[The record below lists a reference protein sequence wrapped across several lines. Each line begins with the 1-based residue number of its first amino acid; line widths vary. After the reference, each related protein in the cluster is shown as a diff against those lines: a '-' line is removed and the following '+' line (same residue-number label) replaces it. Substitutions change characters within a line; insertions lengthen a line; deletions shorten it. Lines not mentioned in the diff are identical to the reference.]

1 MRERSGG
8 ADATDH
14 TRRHAPAERHTGN
27 ETDWPPLSRRAV
39 LAGAAA
45 VAVGGLAGCGSRTT
59 AEAGRRPLPENPVGE
74 NLNSQP
80 RLGRPRS
87 ETEITLVTFD
97 DPHCS
102 YCAQF
107 HENGFQ
113 RIRSEWIEAG
123 RATLYVRGHSV
134 TGGWGL
140 AALHALEAA
149 RRRDERA
156 YWQLTDRYFRHQG
169 ELTGDALADRTR
181 SFLEEADVAVD
192 ADAVAQAAAEKPHT
206 EAIATDERAAEQALS
221 GDGDATPTTFVFEG
235 GEFRTTLGDEDF
247 AAFRAAVESDG

>member
-8 ADATDH
+8 ADVTEH
-14 TRRHAPAERHTGN
+14 TRRYGPVERDIGN
-27 ETDWPPLSRRAV
+27 ETDGAPLSRRAV
-39 LAGAAA
+39 LAGAAT
-45 VAVGGLAGCGSRTT
+45 VALGGLAGCGSRTT
-59 AEAGRRPLPENPVGE
+59 AEAGRRSLPENPVAK
-74 NLNSQP
+74 NLDSQP

-87 ETEITLVTFD
+87 ETAITLVTFD

-102 YCAQF
+102 YCREF

-113 RIRSEWIEAG
+113 TIESEWIDTG

-134 TGGWGL
+134 TGGWGP

-149 RRRDERA
+149 RQRDERA
-156 YWQLTDRYFRHQG
+156 YWDLVDRYFEHQD
-169 ELTGDALADRTR
+169 ELTGDALAERTR
-181 SFLEEADVAVD
+181 SFVAGADVDVD
-192 ADAVAQAAAEKPHT
+192 ADAVARAVAEKPHT
-206 EAIATDERAAEQALS
+206 EAVETDERAAEAALS

>member
-8 ADATDH
+8 ADVTEH
-14 TRRHAPAERHTGN
+14 TRRYGPVERDIGT
-27 ETDWPPLSRRAV
+27 ETDGAPLSRRAV
-39 LAGAAA
+39 LAGAAT
-45 VAVGGLAGCGSRTT
+45 VALGGLAGCGSRTT
-59 AEAGRRPLPENPVGE
+59 AEAGRRSLPENPVGAG
-74 NLNSQP
+74 LVDQP

-113 RIRSEWIEAG
+113 TVESEWIDTG
-123 RATLYVRGHSV
+123 KATLYARGHGV

-140 AALHALEAA
+140 PALHALEEA

-156 YWQLTDRYFRHQG
+156 YWQLTDRYFEHQN
-169 ELTGDALADRTR
+169 ELTGDALVDRTR
-181 SFLEEADVAVD
+181 SFVADADVDVD
-192 ADAVAQAAAEKPHT
+192 ADAVARAAAEKPHT
-206 EAIATDERAAEQALS
+206 DAIETDERAAEEALS

-235 GEFRTTLGDEDF
+235 GEFRTTLGDADF
-247 AAFRAAVESDG
+247 SAFRAAVESDG